1 LSHRRFHD
9 PEHHKPFAFT
19 QSTEDQIAWWERKYP
34 SDRRASAVIPALWL
48 AQKQNGGWLSEPAL
62 RAVADRVGM
71 TYIRVYEIATFYTMF
86 NLEPV
91 GKYHLQVCGTTPCM
105 LRGADKLKDFCER
118 KIGPKGHVSSGGT
131 FSWVEVECLGA
142 CVNAPMIQIND
153 YYYEDLSIET
163 LERIIEDL
171 AAGKNPKPG
180 TYAERQTSA
189 PQGRP
194 TSLTDEALYDGS
206 KAEPLKIIPNAP
218 KPAPEG
224 GAAPAPAAK
233 A

>member
-9 PEHHKPFAFT
+9 PSHHAPFTFSAE
-19 QSTEDQIAWWERKYP
+19 TEEQVAWWERKYP
-34 SDRRASAVIPALWL
+34 SGRQWSAVIPALWL

-62 RAVADRVGM
+62 RAVADRLAM
-71 TYIRVYEIATFYTMF
+71 NYIRVYEIATFYTMF

-91 GKYHLQVCGTTPCM
+91 GKYHLQVCGTTPCQ
-105 LRGADKLKDFCER
+105 LRGAEKLKGFCER

-153 YYYEDLSIET
+153 YFYEDLSVET
-163 LERIIEDL
+163 LEQIIEDL
-171 AAGKNPKPG
+171 AAGKDPKPG
-180 TYAERQTSA
+180 PYVKRQTSA
-189 PQGRP
+189 PEGPP
-194 TSLTDEALYDGS
+194 TSLTDESLFDGS
-206 KAEPLKIIPNAP
+206 KAKPLTTIPNAP
-218 KPAPEG
+218 KPVDPNAP
-224 GAAPAPAAK
+224 PPAAK

>member
-1 LSHRRFHD
+1 MSHRRFHD
-9 PEHHKPFAFT
+9 PEHHKPFSFT
-19 QSTEDQIAWWERKYP
+19 SATEEQIAWWERKYP
-34 SDRRASAVIPALWL
+34 TERKWSAVIPALWL

-62 RAVADRVGM
+62 RAVADRLVM
-71 TYIRVYEIATFYTMF
+71 NYIRVYEIATFYTMF

-105 LRGADKLKDFCER
+105 LRGAEKLKDFCER
-118 KIGPKGHVSSGGT
+118 KIGPKGHVSGGGT

-153 YYYEDLSIET
+153 YFYEDLSVEA
-163 LERIIEDL
+163 LEQLIEDF
-171 AAGKNPKPG
+171 AAGKEPKPG
-180 TYAERQTSA
+180 TYVKRQTSA
-189 PQGRP
+189 PEGRP
-194 TSLTDEALYDGS
+194 TSLTDESLYDGS
-206 KAEPLKIIPNAP
+206 KAQALTSIPNAP

-224 GAAPAPAAK
+224 GPAPAAK

>member
-1 LSHRRFHD
+1 LSHRRFHH
-9 PEHHKPFAFT
+9 PEDHKPFAFT
-19 QSTEDQIAWWERKYP
+19 KESDDLIAWWERKYP
-34 SDRRASAVIPALWL
+34 SERKTSAVIPALWI
-48 AQKQNGGWLSEPAL
+48 AQKQNAGWLSEPAL
-62 RAVADRVGM
+62 RVIADRLGM

-91 GKYHLQVCGTTPCM
+91 GKYHFQVCGTTPCQ

-118 KIGPKGHVSSGGT
+118 KIGPKGHVSGGGK

-163 LERIIEDL
+163 LEKLVDDF
-171 AAGKNPKPG
+171 AAGKEPQPG
-180 TYAERQTSA
+180 TYVKRQTSA
-189 PQGRP
+189 PEGSA
-194 TSLTDEALYDGS
+194 TSLTDETLFDGS
-206 KAEPLKIIPNAP
+206 RAKALAAIPNAP
-218 KPAPEG
+218 KPPEP
-224 GAAPAPAAK
+224 ATDTPAPVK

>member
-9 PEHHKPFAFT
+9 PAHHAPFAFT
-19 QSTEDQIAWWERKYP
+19 QATDDQIAWWERKYP
-34 SDRRASAVIPALWL
+34 SERRASAVIPALWL

-62 RAVADRVGM
+62 RAVADRLGM
-71 TYIRVYEIATFYTMF
+71 NYIRVYEIATFYTMF

-105 LRGADKLKDFCER
+105 LRGAEKLKGFCER
-118 KIGPKGHVSSGGT
+118 KIGPKGQVSSGGT

-153 YYYEDLSIET
+153 YFYEDLSVET
-163 LERIIEDL
+163 LEQIIEDL
-171 AAGKNPKPG
+171 AAGKDPKPG
-180 TYAERQTSA
+180 NYVKRQTSA
-189 PQGRP
+189 PQGPP
-194 TSLTDEALYDGS
+194 TSLTDESLYDGS
-206 KAEPLKIIPNAP
+206 KAQPLSVIPNAP
-218 KPAPEG
+218 QPAPEG
-224 GAAPAPAAK
+224 GAPPASK